1 MKKYMI
7 NDFEF
12 LVGNNQQENQ
22 KLLDESCQ
30 TDIWFHLDKLAS
42 PHGILKCE
50 LVDLTKTMA
59 TQCCLLIK
67 ENSKY
72 KNIKSV
78 SVIYCPMKGVRK
90 TEVPGKVILK
100 GKTKKITI

>member
-1 MKKYMI
+1 MKEYSI
-7 NDFEF
+7 NDFTF
-12 LVGNNQQENQ
+12 LVGNSQTENQ
-22 KLLDESCQ
+22 KLLDEASQ

-42 PHGILKCE
+42 PHGILKCDNT
-50 LVDLTKTMA
+50 DLTKTMA
-59 TQCCLLIK
+59 TQCCILIK

-78 SVIYCPMKGVRK
+78 SVIYCPMKNVRK
-90 TEVPGKVILK
+90 TETPGKVVLK